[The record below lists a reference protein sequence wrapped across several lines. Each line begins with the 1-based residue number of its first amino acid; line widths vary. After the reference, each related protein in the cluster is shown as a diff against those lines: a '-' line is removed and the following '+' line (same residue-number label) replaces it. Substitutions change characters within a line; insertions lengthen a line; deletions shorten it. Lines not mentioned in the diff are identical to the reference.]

1 MVPMSTSYN
10 RATIMGN
17 LAQSPELR
25 YLPGGEKAVV
35 EVSVAVNERYKKND
49 EWVET
54 VSFIP
59 VVFWGRTAE
68 VVNEFLEKGSPI
80 LVEGRLKQDTWEKD
94 GKKFSKIKLVAE
106 QMKMVGGKKANDN
119 QSSAT
124 SDEETLVSVNA
135 TSGDQQF

>member
-1 MVPMSTSYN
+1 
-10 RATIMGN
+10 MGN